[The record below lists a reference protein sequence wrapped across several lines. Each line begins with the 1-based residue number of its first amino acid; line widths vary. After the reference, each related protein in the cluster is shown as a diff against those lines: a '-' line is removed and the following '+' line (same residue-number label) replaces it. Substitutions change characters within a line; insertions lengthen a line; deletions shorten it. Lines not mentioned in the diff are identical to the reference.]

1 MQILCYSQI
10 SDSVDCN
17 QMIEK
22 YGDLLE
28 VCGFRKVLSVESRQD
43 AVSAMKS
50 YYMFNRFIPSLL
62 QFVEGMCSTV
72 LSKD

>member
-1 MQILCYSQI
+1 
-10 SDSVDCN
+10 
-17 QMIEK
+17 MIEK

-28 VCGFRKVLSVESRQD
+28 VCGFRKVLSVENRQD

-62 QFVEGMCSTV
+62 QFVEGMCICV
-72 LSKD
+72 FP